1 MPEQLHIHEAAIK
14 ADATIDTSQE
24 NIPAEQKQ
32 EIAAEERKIRG
43 ALVNFKALPDYADI
57 IERFKKDPD
66 SDGHPPEDFLKM
78 YTRRFE
84 DMQRETS
91 QQAYLK
97 LEWLGHDT
105 LTKLEELKGN
115 LGDAAAENER
125 LNIAAQKMYE
135 RGLPTYDESPSHV
148 TENLTDVGR
157 KIGQMPNAEKL
168 AAAELEFNSLLVHLR
183 KRENVTKYISANVN
197 FQALTGGQKLEGV
210 KAEIDKGIAKVAAL
224 ASTNVSG
231 ARSAL
236 TTRFSAA
243 LDTFKV
249 GIDVM
254 SRSLVENKT
263 SRAETAETVESEL
276 LSPEELQ
283 FVLNVLL
290 HGSQNPTFLEQL
302 FDAET
307 AYQFTTGRNYE
318 QMNAAEKFLV
328 VGVGQ
333 GVGNMGAFMGSLMLD
348 PKETLKG
355 LAEGFGSLLNPEVRA
370 RLGQVLKQGVWE
382 TMSPLEKSLLAT
394 QLVTDMLT
402 GGALEGGA
410 AAGLAKVFQSSKM
423 AGLTSRMSSVARKA
437 GVLEVGAKLSL
448 AVSSIAKTFPRLARF
463 GTSAADIAKN
473 MADEASIITARLKV
487 VAQKAQGPARDVMET
502 SASLV
507 GPAATVLGERSDI
520 SKYLPAYADKLAL
533 EADLK
538 IAAENAK
545 AIGMSPQETVM
556 IQAALRTLQAL

>member
-1 MPEQLHIHEAAIK
+1 MPEQLHIHEAAVK
-14 ADATIDTSQE
+14 ADVIIDKSRE

-32 EIAAEERKIRG
+32 QIAAEERKIRG
-43 ALVNFKALPDYADI
+43 ALTNFKALPDYADI
-57 IERFKKDPD
+57 IECFKDDPD

-84 DMQRETS
+84 DMQKESS
-91 QQAYLK
+91 QEAHVK
-97 LEWLGHDT
+97 LEWLGADT

-135 RGLPTYDESPSHV
+135 RGLPAYDENPSHV

-183 KRENVTKYISANVN
+183 KRENATKYISANVN
-197 FQALTGGQKLEGV
+197 FQALTGGRKLEGV

-224 ASTNVSG
+224 ASTDVSG

-254 SRSLVENKT
+254 SRSLVENKA
-263 SRAETAETVESEL
+263 SHKETAETAESEL

-307 AYQFTTGRNYE
+307 AYQFTTGRSYE
-318 QMNAAEKFLV
+318 QMNTAEKFLV

-333 GVGNMGAFMGSLMLD
+333 GVGNMGAFMGGLMLD

-355 LAEGFGSLLNPEVRA
+355 LAEGFGSLFNPEVRA

-410 AAGLAKVFQSSKM
+410 AAGLAKVFQSSKLV
-423 AGLTSRMSSVARKA
+423 GLTGRMSSVARKA
-437 GVLEVGAKLSL
+437 GVLEMGARLSL
-448 AVSSIAKTFPRLARF
+448 AVSSVAKTFPRLARF
-463 GTSAADIAKN
+463 GVSAADIAKN
-473 MADEASIITARLKV
+473 MVDEASIITARLKV
-487 VAQKAQGPARDVMET
+487 VAKKVQGPTRDVIET

-507 GPAATVLGERSDI
+507 GPGATVLGERSDI
-520 SKYLPAYADKLAL
+520 SKYLPAYADKVAL

-538 IAAENAK
+538 TAAENAK
-545 AIGMSPQETVM
+545 AIGMSPQETVTV
-556 IQAALRTLQAL
+556 QAALRTLQSL